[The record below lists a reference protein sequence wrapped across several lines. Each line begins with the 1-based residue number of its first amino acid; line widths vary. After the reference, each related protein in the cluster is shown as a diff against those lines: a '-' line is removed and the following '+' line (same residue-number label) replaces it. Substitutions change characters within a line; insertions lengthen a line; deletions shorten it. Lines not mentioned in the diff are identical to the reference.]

1 MRYFYARVSTQEQ
14 TLARQLEAAK
24 SVYGGEYDEVFCD
37 KRSGKDFDRPEYRK
51 MKSVAKRGDE
61 IVIKNLD
68 RLGRNKYGL
77 RDELKEFRDR
87 GIKIRILDIP
97 TTLLEFPDGQEW
109 VFDMVNNILLEVLS
123 SIAEQEL
130 ETIHKRTREGIDAM
144 PTDEEGYRVSI
155 RTGRRAGR
163 ESVEVQGFEDMYS
176 RYKDGEFT
184 ASEAASE
191 LSISRRKFFT
201 LAKEYKENGLH

>member
-24 SVYGGEYDEVFCD
+24 VYEYDKVFCD
-37 KRSGKDFDRPEYRK
+37 KKSGKDFDRPEYQK
-51 MKSVAKRGDE
+51 MKALLQRGDE
-61 IVIKNLD
+61 LVIKSLD

-87 GIKIRILDIP
+87 GIRVRILDIP
-97 TTLLEFPDGQEW
+97 TTLLDFPEGQEW

-144 PTDEEGYRVSI
+144 PRDEKGYRISQ

-163 ESVEVQGFEDMYS
+163 EFIPIPNFEGMYE
-176 RYKDGEFT
+176 RYKSGEFT

-201 LAKEYKENGLH
+201 LAKELKNGLQ